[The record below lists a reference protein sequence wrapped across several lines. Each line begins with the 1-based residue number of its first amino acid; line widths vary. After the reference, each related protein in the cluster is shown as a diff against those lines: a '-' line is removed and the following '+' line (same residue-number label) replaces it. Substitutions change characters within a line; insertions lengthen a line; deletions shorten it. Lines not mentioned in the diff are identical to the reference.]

1 MATIAV
7 VGAISVILLGLTIW
21 RPAIGCAVLALVFP
35 ITTGIARGALIP
47 LLRPD
52 EAILLVVV
60 IGLMVHYLPRR
71 RTVPFSGLDYLVGG
85 FAVGLVLIPALLL
98 FLTHYPFD
106 ISVPDQFQHWRDV
119 FGPLQLLAFYLIF
132 SRAELSRREVA
143 ICLNLALGASLI
155 VGLVAIV
162 QLTGILPGLRDWIET
177 YYPNTD
183 LQAWDSLNRPPSLL
197 GHFSAVGAFAA
208 LNYTL
213 ALVLAATRHPSFS
226 PVWLGLVMIVNA
238 AAVLASLTVAPIV
251 ALVPVTLAVIW
262 YTRRIPGQLVITV
275 AAAVV
280 LGVALLSP
288 FIAGRLQEQ
297 QIGFASG
304 QAITAPQSLDVR
316 IRLWQAFFLPVLAPH
331 IWLGTG
337 TVLPAEIPP
346 ALSSNID
353 NEYLGEA
360 FRAGLAG
367 VALLIMLLVG
377 LFVAGLR
384 GRDRPSI
391 WRRSLSAVVF
401 ADALL
406 VAAVGMSAQYLTYGA
421 VYSHLAI
428 VVGLLAAL
436 TRPAALPIASPGR
449 HPAPE
454 RRFAAP
460 QLPPVGVG
468 AA

>member
-1 MATIAV
+1 
-7 VGAISVILLGLTIW
+7 
-21 RPAIGCAVLALVFP
+21 
-35 ITTGIARGALIP
+35 
-47 LLRPD
+47 
-52 EAILLVVV
+52 
-60 IGLMVHYLPRR
+60 
-71 RTVPFSGLDYLVGG
+71 
-85 FAVGLVLIPALLL
+85 
-98 FLTHYPFD
+98 
-106 ISVPDQFQHWRDV
+106 
-119 FGPLQLLAFYLIF
+119 
-132 SRAELSRREVA
+132 
-143 ICLNLALGASLI
+143 
-155 VGLVAIV
+155 
-162 QLTGILPGLRDWIET
+162 
-177 YYPNTD
+177 
-183 LQAWDSLNRPPSLL
+183 
-197 GHFSAVGAFAA
+197 
-208 LNYTL
+208 
-213 ALVLAATRHPSFS
+213 
-226 PVWLGLVMIVNA
+226 
-238 AAVLASLTVAPIV
+238 
-251 ALVPVTLAVIW
+251 
-262 YTRRIPGQLVITV
+262 
-275 AAAVV
+275 V

-316 IRLWQAFFLPVLAPH
+316 IRLWQAFFLPALAPH

-377 LFVAGLR
+377 LFLAGLR

-436 TRPAALPIASPGR
+436 TRQAAQPIASPAR
-449 HPAPE
+449 QPAPE
-454 RRFAAP
+454 RRVAGP
-460 QLPPVGVG
+460 QLAPVGVG
-468 AA
+468 AT